1 MSDKRSLKNMSNNQ
15 RIILE
20 AQVEEQ
26 HEGQRLDFI
35 ASEIFSDYSRSR
47 LQKWIKNGELTVDG
61 KVLKAKEKLFTGQT
75 LRLDAELAIEVEDD
89 KPQAIELDVVYEDE
103 SVLVINK
110 PAGLVVHPA
119 AGHKDST
126 LLNGL
131 LYHCPELVHVPRA
144 GIVHR
149 LDKET
154 TGLMMVAKTLPAH
167 NALVEQLQERSVL
180 REYLALVQG
189 VVTAG
194 ASVDAMI
201 DRHPNNRQ
209 KQAVVTSGGKEAI
222 THYRVEQ
229 RFRAQSLLRCQLETG
244 RTHQIR
250 VHMAHVRLPL
260 VGDKLY
266 GGRPKLPKA
275 AAPELVEA
283 LQQFNRQA
291 LHACRLGII
300 HPETGEYCEWQS
312 ELPADMAN
320 LLQLLKEDLNEQN
333 V

>member
-1 MSDKRSLKNMSNNQ
+1 MSNMQ

-26 HEGQRLDFI
+26 HEGERLDYI
-35 ASEIFSDYSRSR
+35 AADVFAGYSRSR
-47 LQKWIKNGELTVDG
+47 LQRWIKSGDLTVDG
-61 KVLKAKEKLFTGQT
+61 EVLKAKDKPYAGQQ
-75 LRLDAELAIEVEDD
+75 LRLDVELPAEVQED
-89 KPQAIELDVVYEDE
+89 KPQAMVLDIVYEDE
-103 SVLVINK
+103 HILIINK

-119 AGHKDST
+119 AGNQDGT

-131 LYHCPELVHVPRA
+131 LHHCPELAEVERA

-149 LDKET
+149 LDKDT
-154 TGLMMVAKTLPAH
+154 TGLMMVAKTMSAYTD
-167 NALVEQLQERSVL
+167 LVEQLQQRSVL
-180 REYLALVQG
+180 REYLALVHG

-201 DRHPNNRQ
+201 GRHPNNRQ
-209 KQAVVTSGGKEAI
+209 KQAVVNDGGKDAV

-229 RFRAQSLLRCQLETG
+229 RFRIHSLLRCQLETG

-250 VHMAHVRLPL
+250 VHMAHIRFPII
-260 VGDKLY
+260 GDRLY

-275 AAPELVEA
+275 AAPELVDA

-291 LHACRLGII
+291 LHAHRLGLQ
-300 HPETGEYCEWQS
+300 HPATGEYCEWQS
-312 ELPADMAN
+312 ELPDDMAKLVQ
-320 LLQLLKEDLNEQN
+320 LLQQDEESQN

>member
-1 MSDKRSLKNMSNNQ
+1 MSNSQ

-20 AQVEEQ
+20 AQVQEQ

-35 ASEIFSDYSRSR
+35 AAEVFSDYSRSR
-47 LQKWIKNGELTVDG
+47 LQKWIKSGELKVDG
-61 KVLKAKEKLFTGQT
+61 KVLKAREKLFAGQQ
-75 LRLDAELAIEVEDD
+75 LCLDAELAIEVEDD
-89 KPQAIELDVVYEDE
+89 APQAMSLEIVYEDDCM
-103 SVLVINK
+103 LVINK

-119 AGHKDST
+119 AGHQDST

-131 LYHCPELVHVPRA
+131 LYHCPDLVHVPRA

-194 ASVDAMI
+194 SSVDAMVG
-201 DRHPNNRQ
+201 RHPTNRQ
-209 KQAVVTSGGKEAI
+209 KQAVVTSGGKDAL

-229 RFRAQSLLRCQLETG
+229 RFRTQSLLRCQLETG

-250 VHMAHVRLPL
+250 VHMAHIRLPL

-283 LQQFNRQA
+283 LQRFNRQA
-291 LHACRLGII
+291 LHAHRLGVT
-300 HPETGEYCEWQS
+300 HPETGEYCEWQID
-312 ELPADMAN
+312 LPEDMAN
-320 LLQLLKEDLNEQN
+320 LVMLLKADLGQQHA
-333 V
+333 

>member
-1 MSDKRSLKNMSNNQ
+1 MSNSQ

-20 AQVEEQ
+20 AQVQEQ

-35 ASEIFSDYSRSR
+35 AAEVFSDYSRSR

-61 KVLKAKEKLFTGQT
+61 KVLKAKEKLFAGQQ
-75 LRLDAELAIEVEDD
+75 LCLDAELAIEVEDD
-89 KPQAIELDVVYEDE
+89 VPQAMSLDVVYEDD
-103 SVLVINK
+103 SMLVINK

-119 AGHKDST
+119 AGHQDST

-131 LYHCPELVHVPRA
+131 LYHCPDLAHVPRA

-167 NALVEQLQERSVL
+167 NALVEQLQERTVL
-180 REYLALVQG
+180 REYMAIVQG

-194 ASVDAMI
+194 SSVDAMI
-201 DRHPNNRQ
+201 GRHPTNRQ
-209 KQAVVTSGGKEAI
+209 KQAVVTSGGKEAL

-229 RFRAQSLLRCQLETG
+229 RFRMQSLLRCQLETG

-250 VHMAHVRLPL
+250 VHMAHIRLPL

-275 AAPELVEA
+275 AAPELVKA
-283 LQQFNRQA
+283 LQSFNRQA
-291 LHACRLGII
+291 LHAYRLGVN
-300 HPETGEYCEWQS
+300 HPETGEYCEWQID
-312 ELPADMAN
+312 LPEDMAN
-320 LLQLLKEDLNEQN
+320 LVKLLKDDLEQQH